1 MYEWITHTWN
11 PLAGECP
18 HGCSYCSTN
27 KLMRYPGIKNKYTGP
42 PRVHELEM
50 KTNLGYGNFIFV
62 CAQSDLFANDVPDE
76 AIIRV
81 LDHCIKHNKN
91 KYLLQTKNPRRLL
104 DFRLGL
110 GWLDFV
116 FCTTIETN
124 REYPE
129 VMNDCPPPKERS
141 NIMNDLCHEFDL
153 GFPNKQSYV
162 TIEPIMDFDLDE
174 MALMIED
181 CLPVQVNIG
190 ADSGNNNLPEP
201 SKEKI
206 LALIS
211 ELEKFTKVKQKS
223 NLARLLK

>member
-1 MYEWITHTWN
+1 MALNKSKGNMYEWITHTWN

-27 KLMRYPGIKNKYTGP
+27 KLIRYPGIKNKYTGK
-42 PRVHELEM
+42 PRLDENQM

-62 CAQSDLFANDVPDE
+62 CAQSDLFAGSVPYEIVRD
-76 AIIRV
+76 I
-81 LDHCIKHNKN
+81 LNYCYKFDNQ
-91 KYLLQTKNPRRLL
+91 YLFQTKNP
-104 DFRLGL
+104 FRLEGNGL
-110 GWLDFV
+110 IFPKKST

-124 REYPE
+124 RFYAEHMGDTSKPHA
-129 VMNDCPPPKERS
+129 RAF
-141 NIMNDLCHEFDL
+141 H
-153 GFPNKQSYV
+153 FPINNYI
-162 TIEPIMDFDLDE
+162 TIEPIMDFDLNDFII
-174 MALMIED
+174 LLKVTHPI
-181 CLPVQVNIG
+181 QVNIG

-211 ELEKFTKVKQKS
+211 KLEKFTKVKQKS